1 MLEYSSVCYKN
12 SFLNQVIVRVDFAQ
26 FIQTNMVF
34 DTNIEKEI
42 LKIFPR
48 RGKDQII
55 RFNSI
60 NVVFDQKNNGL
71 PNANGEIIEG
81 IQREYFTIDGGNK
94 LILSNK
100 FIIFEINN
108 YVRFEV
114 HRQWFQS
121 ILLALFQ
128 RNRISATRTGIRY
141 INIFDTSRIKLQ
153 KKYFTSE
160 VASSLQVKLV
170 EEENRPRLIRS
181 MHMAEYRIDEMTMN
195 FRYGMFNPEYP
206 NFLKKND
213 FALDFD
219 KGRVSG
225 VAEGLAEIQQAIRLR
240 LSTQAELFLIYPES
254 YGLPRYQLQSKAMP
268 IFYVEMKNRI
278 IQTLMADD
286 RIEAVYDFVFS
297 IEENAVHVQFQVQ
310 TREGL
315 TEGRVD
321 L

>member
-1 MLEYSSVCYKN
+1 M
-12 SFLNQVIVRVDFAQ
+12 
-26 FIQTNMVF
+26 
-34 DTNIEKEI
+34 
-42 LKIFPR
+42 
-48 RGKDQII
+48 
-55 RFNSI
+55 
-60 NVVFDQKNNGL
+60 
-71 PNANGEIIEG
+71 
-81 IQREYFTIDGGNK
+81 
-94 LILSNK
+94 ILSNK

-219 KGRVSG
+219 FFSNDIIDSADGIFHVIDKGHY
-225 VAEGLAEIQQAIRLR
+225 EIQVLFERSITDSLR
-240 LSTQAELFLIYPES
+240 EVME
-254 YGLPRYQLQSKAMP
+254 R
-268 IFYVEMKNRI
+268 
-278 IQTLMADD
+278 
-286 RIEAVYDFVFS
+286 
-297 IEENAVHVQFQVQ
+297 
-310 TREGL
+310 
-315 TEGRVD
+315 
-321 L
+321 

>member
-12 SFLNQVIVRVDFAQ
+12 SFLNQVIVRVDFDQ

-34 DTNIEKEI
+34 DAYIEKEI

-71 PNANGEIIEG
+71 SNANGEIIEG
-81 IQREYFTIDGGNK
+81 IQREYFTNDGGNK

-121 ILLALFQ
+121 IMFALFQ
-128 RNRISATRTGIRY
+128 KNRISATRTGIRY

-153 KKYFTSE
+153 KKFFTSE
-160 VASSLQVKLV
+160 VASSLHIKLV
-170 EEENRPRLIRS
+170 KEENRPRLIRS

-213 FALDFD
+213 LVLDFD
-219 KGRVSG
+219 FFSNEVIESSDEILQVLDKGHN
-225 VAEGLAEIQQAIRLR
+225 EIQYLFEESITNSLR
-240 LSTQAELFLIYPES
+240 EV
-254 YGLPRYQLQSKAMP
+254 MN
-268 IFYVEMKNRI
+268 VE
-278 IQTLMADD
+278 
-286 RIEAVYDFVFS
+286 
-297 IEENAVHVQFQVQ
+297 
-310 TREGL
+310 
-315 TEGRVD
+315 
-321 L
+321 

>member
-1 MLEYSSVCYKN
+1 MSEYSSICYKN
-12 SFLNQVIVRVDFAQ
+12 SFLNQVIVRVDFAH

-34 DTNIEKEI
+34 DANIEKEI

-81 IQREYFTIDGGNK
+81 IQREYFTNDDGNK

-100 FIIFEINN
+100 FIVFEINN

-128 RNRISATRTGIRY
+128 KNRISVNRTGIRY
-141 INIFDTSRIKLQ
+141 INIFDTSRIKL
-153 KKYFTSE
+153 KKKFFSSE
-160 VASSLQVKLV
+160 VASSLHVKLV
-170 EEENRPRLIRS
+170 EENRPRLIRS

-219 KGRVSG
+219 FFSNDIIDSTDKIFHVIDKGHY
-225 VAEGLAEIQQAIRLR
+225 EIQVLFEGSITDSLR
-240 LSTQAELFLIYPES
+240 EV
-254 YGLPRYQLQSKAMP
+254 M
-268 IFYVEMKNRI
+268 
-278 IQTLMADD
+278 
-286 RIEAVYDFVFS
+286 
-297 IEENAVHVQFQVQ
+297 
-310 TREGL
+310 
-315 TEGRVD
+315 GR
-321 L
+321 

>member
-1 MLEYSSVCYKN
+1 MMDYSSICYKN
-12 SFLNQVIVRVDFAQ
+12 NFLNQVIVRVDFFQ

-34 DTNIEKEI
+34 DEIIEKEI

-60 NVVFDQKNNGL
+60 NVVLDTKNNNL
-71 PNANGEIIEG
+71 QNANNEIAEG
-81 IQREYFTIDGGNK
+81 IQREYFTNDGGNK

-114 HRQWFQS
+114 HRQWFQA
-121 ILLALFQ
+121 IMLALFQ
-128 RNRISATRTGIRY
+128 KNRISATRTGIRY

-153 KKYFTSE
+153 KNFFTSE
-160 VASSLQVKLV
+160 VASSLHINLV
-170 EEENRPRLIRS
+170 EEENMPRLIRS

-213 FALDFD
+213 FVLDFD
-219 KGRVSG
+219 FFSNEIIDSSDLILQLLHKGHD
-225 VAEGLAEIQQAIRLR
+225 EIQSLFEQSITDSLR
-240 LSTQAELFLIYPES
+240 E
-254 YGLPRYQLQSKAMP
+254 
-268 IFYVEMKNRI
+268 V
-278 IQTLMADD
+278 MAF
-286 RIEAVYDFVFS
+286 E
-297 IEENAVHVQFQVQ
+297 QVS
-310 TREGL
+310 
-315 TEGRVD
+315 
-321 L
+321 

>member
-12 SFLNQVIVRVDFAQ
+12 SFLTQVIVRVDFAQ

-34 DTNIEKEI
+34 DENIEKEI

-81 IQREYFTIDGGNK
+81 IKREYFTNDGGSK
-94 LILSNK
+94 LILTNK
-100 FIIFEINN
+100 FIIFEINK
-108 YVRFEV
+108 YVSFEL
-114 HRQWFQS
+114 HKQWFQS

-128 RNRISATRTGIRY
+128 KNRVSATRTGIRY
-141 INIFDTSRIKLQ
+141 INIFDTSKIKLQ
-153 KKYFTSE
+153 KKYFASE
-160 VASSLQVKLV
+160 IASSLYVRIA
-170 EEENRPRLIRS
+170 EEQTPRLIRS
-181 MHMAEYRIDEMTMN
+181 MHMAEYRVDEMTMN

-219 KGRVSG
+219 FFSNEIIDSSDEILQVLDKGHN
-225 VAEGLAEIQQAIRLR
+225 EIQSMFEQSITDSLR
-240 LSTQAELFLIYPES
+240 EV
-254 YGLPRYQLQSKAMP
+254 M
-268 IFYVEMKNRI
+268 
-278 IQTLMADD
+278 D
-286 RIEAVYDFVFS
+286 IE
-297 IEENAVHVQFQVQ
+297 
-310 TREGL
+310 
-315 TEGRVD
+315 
-321 L
+321 